1 MTMHWKHRGAATV
14 GHVQDYDAITAAAV
28 IYLRMW
34 CESKETQTNVMND
47 FVQTLGM
54 KRGRRAI
61 EALGELCGLCIRH
74 GRRPL
79 CRHGVHCKCVGADE
93 ASFGH
98 FIATAAEGER
108 EDAMLFATLFVRP
121 DVAPIISSLAADF
134 GLALKQMNLAAP
146 KEMAQ
151 MQTYQPTQPTLH

>member
-1 MTMHWKHRGAATV
+1 MNAPLEHRGAATV
-14 GHVQDYDAITAAAV
+14 GLLQDFDAVTAAAV

-34 CESKETQTNVMND
+34 CDSTETQAGVMHD
-47 FVQTLGM
+47 LTGALGIG
-54 KRGRRAI
+54 RGRKAV
-61 EALGELCGLCIRH
+61 EAFGDLCGICMRY

-79 CRHGVHCKCVGADE
+79 CRHALHCKCVGADE

-98 FIATAAEGER
+98 FVATAAEGDR
-108 EDAMLFATLFVRP
+108 DDAMLFAILLVRP
-121 DVAPIISSLAADF
+121 DVAPVLTSLAAEF

-151 MQTYQPTQPTLH
+151 IQTQQQPTFH